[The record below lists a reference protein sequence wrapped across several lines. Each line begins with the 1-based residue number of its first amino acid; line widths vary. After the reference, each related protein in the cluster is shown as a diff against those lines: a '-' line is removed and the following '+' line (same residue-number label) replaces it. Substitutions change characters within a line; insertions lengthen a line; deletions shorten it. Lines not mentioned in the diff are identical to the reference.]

1 MIPINPPPL
10 SNLSLLRSFTSCF
23 KMFLHKAIEAL
34 PGPGA
39 LVKQADDPKYFGMKL
54 HQFLVCILL
63 SLSATAALSQ
73 TYTTEKTTSG
83 KAKKLYDKALEL
95 SRATQLPEALEAVEK
110 SLVADPKFID
120 AGLLQGAVLYD
131 LGRYADAVQA
141 YEKALAL
148 DSVYRPNAW
157 YQLALTTWKLE
168 DFEAAA
174 KHFEY
179 YLKLDTKPSPTLN
192 RAKQYLRNA
201 RFAAETV
208 KTPVPFE
215 PKPLPGAVNTA
226 SDESLP
232 VFTADGDFLVYTS
245 RISGRE
251 DLYASRLVD
260 SVWQT
265 GEPIEAVNTPQNEGA
280 QALSADGK
288 LLVFTACNRMG
299 AMGSCDLY
307 VSEWRNGVWTEPKN
321 MGAPL
326 NTGAWES
333 QPSLSADGKI
343 LYFASERAG
352 GKGSRDLWV
361 SQRQKNGRWG
371 DPVNL
376 GDSINTTANEASP
389 FIHPDGQT
397 LYFMSEGH
405 PGMGGYDLFFSRKTA
420 AGTWSKP
427 QNLGYPINT
436 TANEGALVVS
446 LDGQTAYFSGDK
458 ADGAGGVDLYSFP
471 LYPAAQPL
479 AVTYAK
485 AKVFDEQTKKPLPG
499 ALVVVTDL
507 QTGQPYTA
515 ANTDEKGEFLVCL
528 PSGKTYSLNV
538 SLPDYLFYSEHFELA
553 GLTHADKPF
562 LLNIGLAA
570 VSAGAAA
577 AAENKPV
584 ALRNV
589 FFESGS
595 AQLKPESKT
604 ELDRLKQLL
613 NDHKTLNIQIN
624 GHTDNVGP
632 DADNLRLSEQRAKAV
647 YDYLVQNGI
656 AADRLRFKGFGE
668 TQPVTTNETPEGR
681 GQNRRTEFVVVG
693 K

>member
-1 MIPINPPPL
+1 MR
-10 SNLSLLRSFTSCF
+10 LRQIF
-23 KMFLHKAIEAL
+23 
-34 PGPGA
+34 
-39 LVKQADDPKYFGMKL
+39 
-54 HQFLVCILL
+54 VCTLCLL
-63 SLSATAALSQ
+63 SASMVFSQ
-73 TYTTEKTTSG
+73 TYTTEETTSR
-83 KAKKLYDKALEL
+83 KALKHYKEAKALNIAEQDPKALEV
-95 SRATQLPEALEAVEK
+95 VEK
-110 SLVADPKFID
+110 SIAADSNFVD
-120 AGLLQGAVLYD
+120 AALLQAAIYFNLD
-131 LGRYADAVQA
+131 RYADAVKA
-141 YEKALAL
+141 YEKALAMVPPKY
-148 DSVYRPNAW
+148 SPGAW
-157 YQLALTTWKLE
+157 YQLAMSAWKLE

-174 KHFEY
+174 KHFES
-179 YLKLDTKPSPTLN
+179 YLKLDTKPSPTLK
-192 RAKQYLRNA
+192 RAQQYLKNA
-201 RFAAETV
+201 RFIAEAI
-208 KTPVPFE
+208 KNPVPFE
-215 PKPLPGAVNTA
+215 PTPLAGTVNTA
-226 SDESLP
+226 SNESLP
-232 VFTADGDFLVYTS
+232 VFTADGSMLVYTFMS
-245 RISGRE
+245 SGRE
-251 DLYASRLVD
+251 DLYVSRLVD
-260 SVWQT
+260 SVWQA

-280 QALSADGK
+280 QAISADGK
-288 LLVFTACNRMG
+288 LLIFTGCNRMG

-307 VSEWRNGVWTEPKN
+307 FSEWRNGAWTEPKN

-333 QPSLSADGKI
+333 QPSLSADGRT

-352 GKGSRDLWV
+352 GKGGRDLWI

-371 DPVNL
+371 EPVNL
-376 GDSINTTANEASP
+376 GDSLNTTANEASP

-427 QNLGYPINT
+427 KNLGYPINT
-436 TANEGALVVS
+436 MANEGALVVS

-458 ADGAGGVDLYSFP
+458 TDGAGGVDLYSFP

-485 AKVFDEQTKKPLPG
+485 ATVFDEQTKKPLAG
-499 ALVVVTDL
+499 ALVVITDL
-507 QTGQPYTA
+507 ETGQPYTA

-528 PSGKTYSLNV
+528 PSGKTYAMNV

-562 LLNIGLAA
+562 LLNIAL
-570 VSAGAAA
+570 SAIPAGTAGTSTS
-577 AAENKPV
+577 KPV
-584 ALRNV
+584 TLRNV

-595 AQLKPESKT
+595 AQLKPQSKT
-604 ELDRLKQLL
+604 ELERLKQLL

-647 YDYLVQNGI
+647 YEYLVQNGI
-656 AADRLRFKGFGE
+656 PAARLRFKGFGE
-668 TQPVTTNETPEGR
+668 TQPVASNETPEGR
-681 GQNRRTEFVVVG
+681 QKNRRTEFVVVG

>member
-1 MIPINPPPL
+1 
-10 SNLSLLRSFTSCF
+10 
-23 KMFLHKAIEAL
+23 
-34 PGPGA
+34 
-39 LVKQADDPKYFGMKL
+39 MKL
-54 HQFLVCILL
+54 YSICVCILF
-63 SLSATAALSQ
+63 SLSTTAALSQ
-73 TYTTEKTTSG
+73 TYTTEETTSR
-83 KAKKLYDKALEL
+83 KAQKLYKEARALNIAEQYPKAL
-95 SRATQLPEALEAVEK
+95 AVVEK
-110 SLVADPKFID
+110 SIAADPNLID
-120 AGLLQGAVLYD
+120 AALLKAAIYYNLD
-131 LGRYADAVQA
+131 RYADAVQA
-141 YEKALAL
+141 YEKALAMAPPAY
-148 DSVYRPNAW
+148 SPGAW
-157 YQLALTTWKLE
+157 YQLALSAWKLE

-174 KHFEY
+174 KHFES
-179 YLKLDTKPSPTLN
+179 YLKLETKSSPTLN
-192 RAKQYLRNA
+192 RAKQYLKNA
-201 RFAAETV
+201 RFIAEAI

-215 PKPLPGAVNTA
+215 PTPLAGAVNTINN
-226 SDESLP
+226 ESLP
-232 VFTADGDFLVYTS
+232 VFTADGSMLVYTFMS
-245 RISGRE
+245 GGRE
-251 DLYASRLVD
+251 DLYVSRLVD
-260 SVWQT
+260 SVWQA

-280 QALSADGK
+280 QAISVDGK
-288 LLVFTACNRMG
+288 LLIFTGCNRMG

-307 VSEWRNGVWTEPKN
+307 FSEWRNGAWTEPKN
-321 MGAPL
+321 MGAPI

-333 QPSLSADGKI
+333 QPSLSADGRTV
-343 LYFASERAG
+343 YFASERAG
-352 GKGSRDLWV
+352 GKGGRDLWI
-361 SQRQKNGRWG
+361 SQRQKSGRWG

-376 GDSINTTANEASP
+376 GDSLNTTANEASP

-397 LYFMSEGH
+397 LYFMSDGH

-427 QNLGYPINT
+427 KNLGYPINT
-436 TANEGALVVS
+436 MANEGALVVS

-458 ADGAGGVDLYSFP
+458 TDGAGGVDLYSFP
-471 LYPAAQPL
+471 LYSAAQPL

-485 AKVFDEQTKKPLPG
+485 ANVFDEQTKKPLPG

-528 PSGKTYSLNV
+528 PSGKPYAMNV

-553 GLTHADKPF
+553 GLTHAGKPF
-562 LLNIGLAA
+562 LLNIALSAIPAGTA
-570 VSAGAAA
+570 VTSS
-577 AAENKPV
+577 NKPV
-584 ALRNV
+584 TLRNV

-604 ELDRLKQLL
+604 ELERLKQLL

-656 AADRLRFKGFGE
+656 ATARLRFKGFGE
-668 TQPVTTNETPEGR
+668 TQTVASNETPEGR
-681 GQNRRTEFVVVG
+681 QQNRRTEFVVVG